1 MTGTPISN
9 FLICS
14 KASLSLV
21 PHFLDLPVHVRS
33 HKGLDI
39 VENPRREFGTELGI
53 SREASYFRLILGFG
67 ASTIASILLLEICS
81 PSPVSTS
88 PMYSKFLA
96 PMTHFSQ
103 LWVSPC
109 SSNLRITL
117 SRFHHVPYGHGQLLS
132 HCHAGCKCRGNP
144 SAFAI

>member
-1 MTGTPISN
+1 MTGAPISN

-21 PHFLDLPVHVRS
+21 SHFLDLPVHVRS

-39 VENPRREFGTELGI
+39 VENPGREFGTELSI

-67 ASTIASILLLEICS
+67 EICS

-88 PMYSKFLA
+88 PMYSKLLA
-96 PMTHFSQ
+96 PMTYFSR

-144 SAFAI
+144 SVFPI

>member
-1 MTGTPISN
+1 MTGAPISN

-21 PHFLDLPVHVRS
+21 SHFLDLPVHVRS

-39 VENPRREFGTELGI
+39 VENPGREFGTELGI

-67 ASTIASILLLEICS
+67 EICS

-88 PMYSKFLA
+88 PMYSKLLA

-103 LWVSPC
+103 LWSSHALQTYVLLCQGFIMFLMVTASYSHTVMQVVS
-109 SSNLRITL
+109 
-117 SRFHHVPYGHGQLLS
+117 
-132 HCHAGCKCRGNP
+132 AG
-144 SAFAI
+144 AILQYLPFSG

>member
-1 MTGTPISN
+1 MTGAPISN

-21 PHFLDLPVHVRS
+21 SHFLDLPVHVRS

-39 VENPRREFGTELGI
+39 VENPGREFGTELGI

-67 ASTIASILLLEICS
+67 EICS

-88 PMYSKFLA
+88 PMYSKLLA
-96 PMTHFSQ
+96 LMTHFSQ

>member
-1 MTGTPISN
+1 MTKAPISN

-21 PHFLDLPVHVRS
+21 SHFLDLPVHVRS

-39 VENPRREFGTELGI
+39 VENPGREFGTELGI
-53 SREASYFRLILGFG
+53 SREASYFRLILWFH
-67 ASTIASILLLEICS
+67 S
-81 PSPVSTS
+81 PLGDLQPLSRE
-88 PMYSKFLA
+88 
-96 PMTHFSQ
+96 HFSHVLQ
-103 LWVSPC
+103 ALGSNDTLFTVMVIPC